1 MLNDW
6 VYCGEDNCQWNKPEF
21 KMSMEQ
27 FLFHVR
33 TSHYD
38 ARTVRYFDVPTN
50 RLTTATNRR
59 TKMWNW
65 IKKIVSKIVGSKAVK
80 DAEVIIVDAA
90 EQAAINAVKN
100 AVKK

>member
-1 MLNDW
+1 
-6 VYCGEDNCQWNKPEF
+6 
-21 KMSMEQ
+21 
-27 FLFHVR
+27 
-33 TSHYD
+33 
-38 ARTVRYFDVPTN
+38 
-50 RLTTATNRR
+50 
-59 TKMWNW
+59 MWNW

>member
-1 MLNDW
+1 MTTYHRPAFTRLPGAHT
-6 VYCGEDNCQWNKPEF
+6 VIF
-21 KMSMEQ
+21 
-27 FLFHVR
+27 
-33 TSHYD
+33 YD
-38 ARTVRYFDVPTN
+38 APTN
-50 RLTTATNRR
+50 RLTIATNRR
-59 TKMWNW
+59 KKMWNW